1 MSKPMSGVMLVT
13 GASRGIGAATAIE
26 AGRQG
31 YAVCVNY
38 NRSQEKAEQV
48 LAAIT
53 DAGGKAIVVQGSVG
67 TTADVLRIFEAMD
80 KELGPI
86 TALVNN
92 GGIIGKPGRADEATE
107 AMLTNLFAVNI
118 TGCFLCAREAI
129 RRMSTAHGGDGGSI
143 VNVSSIASRFG
154 GAGNLIPYSASK
166 GALDT
171 FTIGLAEEVGPEGIR
186 VNAVNPGLIDT
197 DIHAEYGEPN
207 RRIDFAPNVPL
218 RRAGSPEEVAK
229 TIVWLC
235 SDDASYVSRAL
246 LDVTGGW

>member
-1 MSKPMSGVMLVT
+1 MSGVMLVT

-26 AGRQG
+26 AGRHG

-38 NRSQEKAEQV
+38 NRSHERAEQV
-48 LAAIT
+48 QKAIT
-53 DAGGKAIVVQGSVG
+53 DAGGKAILVQGSVG
-67 TTADVLRIFEAMD
+67 KEADVLRIFKTMD
-80 KELGPI
+80 QKLGAI

-92 GGIIGKPGRADEATE
+92 AASIGKPGRVDEAAHE
-107 AMLTNLFAVNI
+107 MLTKLFAVNI

-129 RRMSTAHGGDGGSI
+129 RRMSTAHGGNGGSI
-143 VNVSSIASRFG
+143 VNVSSIASRLG
-154 GAGNLIPYSASK
+154 GSGLLIPYAASK

-171 FTIGLAEEVGPEGIR
+171 FTVGLSEEVGPEGIR

-197 DIHAEYGEPN
+197 DIHAEYAGPN
-207 RRIDFAPNVPL
+207 HCVDFAPNIPL

-229 TIVWLC
+229 AIIWLC
-235 SDDASYVSRAL
+235 SDEASYVSRTL

>member
-1 MSKPMSGVMLVT
+1 MSGVMLVT

-38 NRSQEKAEQV
+38 NRSHEKAEQV
-48 LAAIT
+48 QATIT
-53 DAGGKAIVVQGSVG
+53 KAGGKAILVQGSVG
-67 TTADVLRIFEAMD
+67 KEADVLRIFKTMD
-80 KELGPI
+80 QELGTI

-92 GGIIGKPGRADEATE
+92 AGSIGKPGRVDEAAYE
-107 AMLTNLFAVNI
+107 MLTELFAVNI

-129 RRMSTAHGGDGGSI
+129 RRMSTAHGGKGGSI
-143 VNVSSIASRFG
+143 VNVSSISSRLG
-154 GAGNLIPYSASK
+154 GGGLLVPYSASK

-171 FTIGLAEEVGPEGIR
+171 FTIGLSEEVGPEGIR

-207 RRIDFAPNVPL
+207 RRVDFAPNVPL

-229 TIVWLC
+229 AIVWLC
-235 SDDASYVSRAL
+235 GDDASYVSRAH

>member
-1 MSKPMSGVMLVT
+1 MSGVMLVT

-26 AGRQG
+26 ASRQG

-38 NRSQEKAEQV
+38 NHSQEKAEQV
-48 LAAIT
+48 HNTIT
-53 DAGGKAIVVQGSVG
+53 GAGGKAILVQGSVG
-67 TTADVLRIFEAMD
+67 KEADILRIFATMD
-80 KELGPI
+80 NELGPI

-92 GGIIGKPGRADEATE
+92 GGTIGTPGRVDEATDE
-107 AMLTNLFAVNI
+107 ILTELFAVNI

-129 RRMSTAHGGDGGSI
+129 RRMSTAHGGNGGSI
-143 VNVSSIASRFG
+143 VNVSSIASRLG
-154 GAGNLIPYSASK
+154 GGGLLIPYSASK

-171 FTIGLAEEVGPEGIR
+171 FTIGLSEEVGPEGIR

-197 DIHAEYGEPN
+197 DIHAEYGQPN
-207 RRIDFAPNVPL
+207 RRVDFAPNVPL

-235 SDDASYVSRAL
+235 SDEASYVSRAL

>member
-1 MSKPMSGVMLVT
+1 MSGVMLVT
-13 GASRGIGAATAIE
+13 GAGRGIGAATALE
-26 AGRQG
+26 AARQG

-38 NRSQEKAEQV
+38 NRSQKKAAHV
-48 LAAIT
+48 VKKII
-53 DAGGKAIVVQGSVG
+53 DSGGKATLVQGSTG
-67 TTADVLRIFEAMD
+67 NEKDVVRIFETMD
-80 KELGPI
+80 RELGTI
-86 TALVNN
+86 SALVNN
-92 GGIIGKPGRADEATE
+92 GGSIGIPGRVDEATGE
-107 AMLTNLFAVNI
+107 MLTDLFSINI
-118 TGCFLCAREAI
+118 IGCFLCAREAI
-129 RRMSTAHGGDGGSI
+129 RRMSTVNGGNGGSI
-143 VNVSSIASRFG
+143 VNVSSIASRIG
-154 GAGNLIPYSASK
+154 GGGLLVPYSASK

-218 RRAGSPEEVAK
+218 RRAGTPDEVAK

-235 SDDASYVSRAL
+235 SDNASYVSRAL